1 MIRSDRPDERWVVVR
16 KRILL
21 QTEQYLALCL
31 RRPELAV
38 VIPVIP
44 AGRGRFPPSLAEHF
58 WAQVLDV

>member
-1 MIRSDRPDERWVVVR
+1 MASTGSDEQWVVVR

-21 QTEQYLALCL
+21 QTEQYVALCM

-44 AGRGRFPPSLAEHF
+44 VGKGRFPPSLSEHF
-58 WAQVLDV
+58 WSEVLYS

>member
-1 MIRSDRPDERWVVVR
+1 MVR

-31 RRPELAV
+31 RRLELAV

-44 AGRGRFPPSLAEHF
+44 VGKGCFPPSLAEHF
-58 WAQVLDV
+58 WTQVFHS